1 VKQLKEIL
9 YKVAIESIIGTTEG
23 LVSEIAIDSRKVVK
37 DALFVAI
44 SGTQIDG
51 HQFID
56 KAIGL
61 GAKYIICERLPE
73 NIQQELIYIHVEDTK
88 EALGSIAANFYD
100 NPSEELNLIG
110 ITGTN
115 GKTTVAT
122 LLYELFESK
131 NQPSGLISTVA
142 IKFGKENITA
152 THTTPNSI
160 TTNKCLSEMVKLG
173 VKNCFMEVSSHG
185 IDQKRISGLEFKGAI
200 FTNLTHDHLDYHDTF
215 KNYRDTKKK
224 LFDQLPKSAFA
235 LVNIDD
241 KNGGV
246 VLQNCKAKRYTYALH
261 QNADFKTQV
270 LESQFSGMLLKINQS
285 EVWTQLLGEFNAYN
299 LLAVFATAKL
309 LKLEELSTL
318 RGISV
323 LENVPG
329 RFQTYQAPNQ
339 VMVIVDY
346 AHTPDALENVLVT
359 INKIRT
365 RNENLYTVVGC
376 GGHRDQDK
384 RPKMGAT
391 AAKLSSKVI
400 FTSDNPRDENPE
412 EIIKQIEAGVDPVD
426 YKKTMSITQRKEA
439 IKVACQLSTPGD
451 IILIAG
457 KGHENYQEIKGDR
470 LPFDD
475 YEVAKEM
482 FLKIL

>member
-1 VKQLKEIL
+1 
-9 YKVAIESIIGTTEG
+9 
-23 LVSEIAIDSRKVVK
+23 
-37 DALFVAI
+37 
-44 SGTQIDG
+44 
-51 HQFID
+51 
-56 KAIGL
+56 
-61 GAKYIICERLPE
+61 
-73 NIQQELIYIHVEDTK
+73 
-88 EALGSIAANFYD
+88 
-100 NPSEELNLIG
+100 
-110 ITGTN
+110 
-115 GKTTVAT
+115 
-122 LLYELFESK
+122 
-131 NQPSGLISTVA
+131 
-142 IKFGKENITA
+142 
-152 THTTPNSI
+152 
-160 TTNKCLSEMVKLG
+160 
-173 VKNCFMEVSSHG
+173 
-185 IDQKRISGLEFKGAI
+185 
-200 FTNLTHDHLDYHDTF
+200 
-215 KNYRDTKKK
+215 
-224 LFDQLPKSAFA
+224 
-235 LVNIDD
+235 
-241 KNGGV
+241 
-246 VLQNCKAKRYTYALH
+246 
-261 QNADFKTQV
+261 
-270 LESQFSGMLLKINQS
+270 
-285 EVWTQLLGEFNAYN
+285 
-299 LLAVFATAKL
+299 
-309 LKLEELSTL
+309 
-318 RGISV
+318 
-323 LENVPG
+323 
-329 RFQTYQAPNQ
+329 
-339 VMVIVDY
+339 MVIVDY